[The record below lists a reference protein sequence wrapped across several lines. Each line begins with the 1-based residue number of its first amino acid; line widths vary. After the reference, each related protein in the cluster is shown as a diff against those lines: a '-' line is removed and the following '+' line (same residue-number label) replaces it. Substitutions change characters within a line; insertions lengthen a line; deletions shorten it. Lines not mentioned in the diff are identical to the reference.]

1 MLSRQE
7 GIKKTAGA
15 CVCVCVSACAHTL
28 GHYVEGWFCSRE
40 KKKLKMQKGQS
51 EERIWRKKCRD
62 ADADSMSKEAR
73 G

>member
-40 KKKLKMQKGQS
+40 KKKTENAKGT
-51 EERIWRKKCRD
+51 I
-62 ADADSMSKEAR
+62 
-73 G
+73 